1 MDIYQELVD
10 RVGGEQNLITLV
22 LTEYMLRNK
31 VIKLKA
37 HAVGE
42 KISEKKFRTV
52 VQIAQTTSKSIFI
65 DEQEL

>member
-10 RVGGEQNLITLV
+10 QVGGEQNLITLV

-37 HAVGE
+37 HAKDHQGGV
-42 KISEKKFRTV
+42 F
-52 VQIAQTTSKSIFI
+52 Q
-65 DEQEL
+65 